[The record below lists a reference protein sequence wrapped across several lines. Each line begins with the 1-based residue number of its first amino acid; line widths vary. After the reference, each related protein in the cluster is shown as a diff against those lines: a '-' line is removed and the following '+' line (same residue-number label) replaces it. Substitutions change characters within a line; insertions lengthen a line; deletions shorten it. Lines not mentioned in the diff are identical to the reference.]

1 MMEEREA
8 RGPPA
13 GVPRRRD
20 CESEIVSL
28 SSARHDAARFQV
40 GRARGA
46 VSKYSIGNAEIIHAT
61 APDPRLTVCFRLGR
75 FLGSRLVLRARP
87 RGRDTLA
94 RGTMAR
100 ISKTPGKTG

>member
-13 GVPRRRD
+13 GDPRRRD
-20 CESEIVSL
+20 FESEIVSL

-40 GRARGA
+40 GSARGA
-46 VSKYSIGNAEIIHAT
+46 VSKYSIVAQIIHAT
-61 APDPRLTVCFRLGR
+61 VPDPRLTVCFRLGR